1 MTSTLALYAMGG
13 STNRYLRGGAGI
25 ASTYFAT
32 LWDEVTIRPKHA
44 FKNTRIAVSNG
55 NKENA
60 IVLIEAWYES
70 LVSPPLRYYYHVG
83 AVLRWVT
90 HVAKR
95 WPHSFL

>member
-25 ASTYFAT
+25 ASTYFAA

-90 HVAKR
+90 HVDKR